1 MFYKV
6 LRFIGAII
14 AAFLFAYLVDAF
26 HLAFFGGAV
35 HFLANLSWGSWLGF
49 DILRGALLPVVWTV
63 LWLIGMGLMWLVKG
77 SKAMAAL
84 PLVIFALGV
93 ISDFIDLFLVPVES
107 IVADIGQGFWY
118 YSGAIATF
126 VWIVICY
133 GLCAAFMLASD
144 ESIKI

>member
-14 AAFLFAYLVDAF
+14 VALLFARLVDAF
-26 HLAFFGGAV
+26 HITFFGGAA
-35 HFLANLSWGSWLGF
+35 HFIANLSWGSWLGF
-49 DILRGALLPVVWTV
+49 DILRGFLLPVVWGV
-63 LWLIGMGLMWLVKG
+63 LWFIGMGLAALVRG

-93 ISDFIDLFLVPVES
+93 ISDFIDLFLEPIDL

-118 YSGAIATF
+118 YFGAILTF
-126 VWIVICY
+126 IGIVFFY
-133 GLCAAFMLASD
+133 GICAAFMLASD
-144 ESIKI
+144 ENLK

>member
-14 AAFLFAYLVDAF
+14 AALLFAYLVDAF
-26 HLAFFGGAV
+26 HITFFGGAA
-35 HFLANLSWGSWLGF
+35 HFIANLSWSNWLGF
-49 DILRGALLPVVWTV
+49 DILRGFLLPVVWGV
-63 LWLIGMGLMWLVKG
+63 LWLIGMGLACLVRG

-93 ISDFIDLFLVPVES
+93 ISDFIDLFLVPVKS

-118 YSGAIATF
+118 YFGAILTF
-126 VWIVICY
+126 IGIVFFY
-133 GLCAAFMLASD
+133 GICAAFMLASD
-144 ESIKI
+144 ENLK